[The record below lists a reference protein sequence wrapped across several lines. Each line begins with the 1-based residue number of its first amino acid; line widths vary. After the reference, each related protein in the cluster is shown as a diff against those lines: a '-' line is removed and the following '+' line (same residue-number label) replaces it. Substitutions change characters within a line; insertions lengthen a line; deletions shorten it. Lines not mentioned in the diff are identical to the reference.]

1 MRKPKSFLRVFT
13 DTGPLVALA
22 VAIALMIG
30 IVGPASAQFFNFG
43 GPSRPAP
50 RSGGGWFGG
59 DFFQPFQQTPS
70 QQQAPRQ
77 DFSRAPGPAK
87 RDTVPER
94 NVLVLGDAMADW
106 LGYGLEDAYAE
117 QPDMGVIR
125 KHKTVS
131 GLIKYQPRGEPADW
145 AAAAKAI
152 LATEKPDAIVVMLGL
167 HDRVAIREAL
177 TEKKTDK
184 KEDKKDA
191 RAKPGDAKSKPE
203 SSTDAAKSD
212 AGKPDTAKA
221 DGTKADT
228 AKTDTAKTDTAK
240 ADDAED
246 DDAPQIAAPEKGA
259 RAGGGLY
266 EFRDERWVE
275 LYAKKIEEL
284 IGVLKSKGVPVLWV
298 GLPAIRGQK
307 GTSDLLFLDALYRD
321 GAGKAGITYVD
332 VWDGF
337 VDEGGRFMQRGPDF
351 EGQPRK
357 LRADDGVFFTKAGAR
372 KLAHYVEREVTRL
385 LAGRSGP
392 IAVPI
397 EPVTP
402 DANVVPGQPAPRP
415 LAGPVMPLVASSVG
429 TDQLLGGPGSRPAG
443 VDALAARTLVKG
455 EALAAPAGRADDYA
469 WPRREIGR
477 EQAKGDTPMA
487 ATSPSGT
494 VAAVPGQKQL
504 LLPPPQQTF
513 QQQKRQPPPT
523 QIRPAQNN
531 NGPSLRDF
539 FGGFGAPPSQPA
551 PPPAAHRVDRQPRA
565 CRVRRVV
572 SDDRPKSRR
581 AISCDSGETRVSR
594 RCRAARRQRR
604 YAGMRADLSVIAP
617 ARRRTARWA
626 RHQQRQRKTNS
637 TCDQQRAE
645 RIFLHGFCH
654 RLLAAANGVA
664 AVFIGVLGIVDGG
677 IGGVAGGILGLAVEI
692 LHRAGGF
699 ARAALGLRLRI
710 ASHVANSAFDLT
722 GKILGR
728 ADNSILVHR
737 GLSCFQRM

>member
-13 DTGPLVALA
+13 DTGPLVALG

-59 DFFQPFQQTPS
+59 DFFQPFQQQAP
-70 QQQAPRQ
+70 QAPRQ
-77 DFSRAPGPAK
+77 DFSRAPAPAK

-106 LGYGLEDAYAE
+106 LGYGLEDAYGE

-167 HDRVAIREAL
+167 NDRVSIREAAP
-177 TEKKTDK
+177 EKKSDK
-184 KEDKKDA
+184 KDDKKDA

-203 SSTDAAKSD
+203 SSTDKSD
-212 AGKPDTAKA
+212 AGKSDTAKA

-228 AKTDTAKTDTAK
+228 AKTDTAK
-240 ADDAED
+240 ADDAD
-246 DDAPQIAAPEKGA
+246 DDDTPQIAAPEK

-337 VDEGGRFMQRGPDF
+337 VDEGGRFMPRGPDF

-357 LRADDGVFFTKAGAR
+357 LRSDDGVFFTKAGAR

-385 LAGRSGP
+385 LAARSGP

-397 EPVTP
+397 EPATP

-429 TDQLLGGPGSRPAG
+429 TDQLLGGPGTRPAA

-477 EQAKGDTPMA
+477 EQAKGDTPVA
-487 ATSPSGT
+487 AASPSGS
-494 VAAVPGQKQL
+494 VAAVPGQRQL
-504 LLPPPQQTF
+504 LLPPPQQ
-513 QQQKRQPPPT
+513 QQAPLQQKK
-523 QIRPAQNN
+523 QIRPAQTNE
-531 NGPSLRDF
+531 PSLRDF
-539 FGGFGAPPSQPA
+539 FGGFGTTPRQPA
-551 PPPAAHRVDRQPRA
+551 PPRGPAAPGAPR
-565 CRVRRVV
+565 
-572 SDDRPKSRR
+572 PP
-581 AISCDSGETRVSR
+581 G
-594 RCRAARRQRR
+594 
-604 YAGMRADLSVIAP
+604 SVG
-617 ARRRTARWA
+617 R
-626 RHQQRQRKTNS
+626 S
-637 TCDQQRAE
+637 AE
-645 RIFLHGFCH
+645 
-654 RLLAAANGVA
+654 VP
-664 AVFIGVLGIVDGG
+664 
-677 IGGVAGGILGLAVEI
+677 
-692 LHRAGGF
+692 
-699 ARAALGLRLRI
+699 
-710 ASHVANSAFDLT
+710 
-722 GKILGR
+722 
-728 ADNSILVHR
+728 R
-737 GLSCFQRM
+737 GNFFSW